1 MRYLIV
7 LLFSLF
13 LGMSTL
19 DAVAQ
24 DAHPDSVKFSWE
36 EAQNITKNIKKL
48 QETVK
53 IQEEEIGVRDEEIG
67 LQTLEISKL
76 DSIIYNYKFI
86 ARQDSLI
93 VNYKNLQIGLL
104 NENLKLWEKKAHRP
118 WYQSHTFGIIK
129 GILLVSTSAWV
140 FSQIQQ

>member
-19 DAVAQ
+19 DVVAQ
-24 DAHPDSVKFSWE
+24 DAHPDSVTMSWE
-36 EAQNITKNIKKL
+36 TSQNIIKKIKKL
-48 QETVK
+48 QKTVK
-53 IQEEEIGVRDEEIG
+53 VQEEEIEVRDKEIG
-67 LQTLEISKL
+67 LQILEISKL
-76 DSIIYNYKFI
+76 DSVIYNYKFI

-93 VNYKNLQIGLL
+93 INYKDLQIGLL
-104 NENLKLWEKKAHRP
+104 NENLRLWEKKAHRP

-129 GILLVSTSAWV
+129 GVLFVSTSAWV
-140 FSQIQQ
+140 FSQIQK